1 MLFLLKIYRNG
12 KMCENAKN
20 DTLAFISAL
29 LVHNVLQQFFS
40 DMIMLFSIFLFLFL
54 SILDLQNR
62 RAEARRFITMIDQFY
77 DMRCGVVFLAEAMPQ
92 NLFTI
97 ENKVRNEISWE
108 ERIFMDDLKIA
119 GTEAAEALSI
129 ISGEEEAF
137 AIARL
142 ISRMTEMKTQDYWD
156 DVHRKW
162 NEHKT
167 LDDKRSW
174 K

>member
-1 MLFLLKIYRNG
+1 
-12 KMCENAKN
+12 
-20 DTLAFISAL
+20 
-29 LVHNVLQQFFS
+29 
-40 DMIMLFSIFLFLFL
+40 
-54 SILDLQNR
+54 
-62 RAEARRFITMIDQFY
+62 MIDQFY

-97 ENKVRNEISWE
+97 ENKVRDGWTAE
-108 ERIFMDDLKIA
+108 ERLLMDDLKIA

-156 DVHRKW
+156 DVNRKW
-162 NEHKT
+162 HEHKKI
-167 LDDKRSW
+167 DGDE
-174 K
+174 